1 MTRTYAA
8 RQLLALGPLSFGQ
21 FTEIT
26 GWPAAVCRRVLSYL
40 VDDLGETSRFG
51 RVYRMTHGKQLPDLQ
66 TLDAQTTGR
75 PGRNESHEPH
85 GAGSVRA
92 GAEMDVSTAATDV
105 REAQAGCARCGRCA
119 CGLGG

>member
-40 VDDLGETSRFG
+40 VDDLGEASRFG
-51 RVYRMTHGKQLPDLQ
+51 RVYRMTHGKQLPDMPALETEGQ
-66 TLDAQTTGR
+66 RTDGKTPLR
-75 PGRNESHEPH
+75 PVC
-85 GAGSVRA
+85 AGTAVVIPA
-92 GAEMDVSTAATDV
+92 AEAKLPET
-105 REAQAGCARCGRCA
+105 QAGCARCGRCA
-119 CGLGG
+119 CGLGEEGVKA

>member
-40 VDDLGETSRFG
+40 VDDLGEASRFG
-51 RVYRMTHGKQLPDLQ
+51 RVYRMTHEAQLSYLPELA
-66 TLDAQTTGR
+66 TKK
-75 PGRNESHEPH
+75 ESSNGTASTCELRS
-85 GAGSVRA
+85 GAA
-92 GAEMDVSTAATDV
+92 MDVLPTVAPV
-105 REAQAGCARCGRCA
+105 REAISSDASTGRCA
-119 CGLGG
+119 CGLGK